1 MPVIMC
7 RTLGPMQ
14 VTVDDVPAP
23 QALLWKKPLGLLLYL
38 LRSPRRTRS
47 REHLVGLL
55 WPEVAESSARHSLN
69 ETLSKLRRTAGEDA
83 VESSGDLVTLGPLF
97 QCDLDEFEA
106 AMVQGDWAAA
116 SALCAGELAEG
127 LVVPG
132 ALDFDQWLEVERRH
146 WRSQG
151 VLALSNWAQRLLDQG
166 RTRTAV
172 DAAHR
177 ALALDPLSERALHG
191 VLRARLLLGD
201 RRGALEAGREFVHRL
216 TSELGAEPG
225 AETVALLA
233 QAVPSGREAG
243 GRWTDDTPRIPLVG
257 REGELS
263 ALLGLFER
271 TRAAREA
278 SLAVVVGEPGAGVSR
293 LLLELLARARMAGAS
308 TARVVA
314 VNADREERWSGVA
327 GLALGGLLAAPGIAA
342 APASSLGAL
351 AERLVP
357 WRGRFGA
364 TPGTLPD
371 LPDVALAEVVAAAA
385 DEHPVVLVLDDAH
398 RLDEETL
405 RALPRMLRRWRELP
419 VLVVV
424 GASPLEERA
433 ALDEIRMA
441 AGRDVPGLTLQVGPL
456 TVNAIRELAALLLPT
471 YGPVELSRV
480 VRRVVTDSAG
490 VPLLALEL
498 LNAVARG
505 LELSGSNK
513 AWPSTLATL
522 EDSLPGDLPD
532 AIVAAIRVNFRRLS
546 RESRDVLAAAAV
558 LADRT
563 SAAELAR
570 ATGLPGPA
578 IEDALD
584 ELEWHHW
591 LSSDGRGYSFV
602 ARLGR
607 RVVGEEMLTSGQ
619 RRRLLERARGAE
631 GGSEDT

>member
-83 VESSGDLVTLGPLF
+83 VESSGDLVTLGPRF
-97 QCDLDEFEA
+97 ECDLDEFEA
-106 AMVQGDWAAA
+106 AMAQGDWAAA

-177 ALALDPLSERALHG
+177 ALALDPLSERALQG

-233 QAVPSGREAG
+233 QAVPSAREAG

-263 ALLGLFER
+263 ALLALFER

-357 WRGRFGA
+357 WRDRFGA
-364 TPGTLPD
+364 TSGALPD

-424 GASPLEERA
+424 GTSPLEERA

-441 AGRDVPGLTLQVGPL
+441 AGRDVPGLALQVGPL

-471 YGPVELSRV
+471 YGPVELGRV

-505 LELSGSNK
+505 LELSGSDK

-570 ATGLPGPA
+570 ATGLPAPA
-578 IEDALD
+578 VEDALD

-619 RRRLLERARGAE
+619 RRRLLERVRGAE
-631 GGSEDT
+631 GGSEDA

>member
-7 RTLGPMQ
+7 RALGPMQ

-38 LRSPRRTRS
+38 LRSPRRTRG

-55 WPEVAESSARHSLN
+55 WPEVAEGSARHSLN
-69 ETLSKLRRTAGEDA
+69 ETLSKLRRTAGDDA
-83 VESSGDLVTLGPLF
+83 VASSGDLVTLGPRF

-106 AMVQGDWAAA
+106 AMLQGDWAAA
-116 SALCAGELAEG
+116 SALCSGELAEG
-127 LVVPG
+127 LAVPG
-132 ALDFDQWLEVERRH
+132 ALEFDQWLELERRH

-151 VLALSNWAQRLLDQG
+151 VLALSNWAQQMLDQG
-166 RTRTAV
+166 RTRAAV

-177 ALALDPLSERALHG
+177 ALALDPLADRAIQA
-191 VLRARLLLGD
+191 VMRARLLLGD
-201 RRGALEAGREFVHRL
+201 RRGAQEDGREFVHRL
-216 TSELGAEPG
+216 ASALGVEPS
-225 AETVALLA
+225 AETAALMA
-233 QAVPSGREAG
+233 QAVPAAG
-243 GRWTDDTPRIPLVG
+243 GAEGRWIDDTPRIPLVG
-257 REGELS
+257 RGAELS
-263 ALLGLFER
+263 SLLGLFER
-271 TRAAREA
+271 MRAAREA
-278 SLAVVVGEPGAGVSR
+278 SLAVVVGEPGSGVSR

-314 VNADREERWSGVA
+314 VDADRDERWSGVA

-357 WRGRFGA
+357 WRDRFGA
-364 TPGTLPD
+364 TSGTLPD

-385 DEHPVVLVLDDAH
+385 DERPVVLVLDDAH

-424 GASPLEERA
+424 GASPLDERA

-441 AGRDVPGLTLQVGPL
+441 AGRDVPGLTVQVGPL

-471 YGPVELSRV
+471 YGPVELDRV

-505 LELSGSNK
+505 LELSGSDK
-513 AWPSTLATL
+513 AWPASLATL
-522 EDSLPGDLPD
+522 DDSLPGDLPD

-546 RESRDVLAAAAV
+546 RAARDVLAAAAV
-558 LADRT
+558 LGDRT
-563 SAAELAR
+563 SVEELGR
-570 ATGLPGPA
+570 ATALPEP
-578 IEDALD
+578 EVHDALD

-591 LSSDGRGYSFV
+591 LSGDGRGYSFV
-602 ARLGR
+602 ARLAR
-607 RVVGEEMLTSGQ
+607 RVVGEEMLTAGQ
-619 RRRLLERARGAE
+619 RRRMLERVRGTEA
-631 GGSEDT
+631 GSEDA

>member
-1 MPVIMC
+1 MPLIMC
-7 RTLGPMQ
+7 RALGPMQ

-47 REHLVGLL
+47 REHLVGLF

-83 VESSGDLVTLGPLF
+83 VESSGDLVMLGAQF

-106 AMVQGDWAAA
+106 AMLRGDWAGA
-116 SALCAGELAEG
+116 SACCAGELAEG
-127 LVVPG
+127 LLVPG
-132 ALDFDQWLEVERRH
+132 ALEFDQWLDVERRH
-146 WRSQG
+146 WRGQG
-151 VLALSNWAQRLLDQG
+151 VLALSNWARQLLDQG
-166 RTRTAV
+166 RTRAAV

-177 ALALDPLSERALHG
+177 ALALDPLSDRAMQV

-216 TSELGAEPG
+216 GSEIGAEPD
-225 AETVALLA
+225 AETLDLMA
-233 QAVPSGREAG
+233 QAAVHVRDPG
-243 GRWTDDTPRIPLVG
+243 GRWADDTPRIPLVG
-257 REGELS
+257 REAELS

-308 TARVVA
+308 MARVVA
-314 VNADREERWSGVA
+314 VEADREERWSGVS

-342 APASSLGAL
+342 APASSLAAL
-351 AERLVP
+351 AEHLVP
-357 WRGRFGA
+357 WRDRFGA
-364 TPGTLPD
+364 AAGTIPD
-371 LPDVALAEVVAAAA
+371 PLDAGLAEVVAAAA
-385 DEHPVVLVLDDAH
+385 DERPVVLVLDDAH

-419 VLVVV
+419 VFVVV
-424 GASPLEERA
+424 GASPLEERS

-471 YGPVELSRV
+471 YGPHELDRV

-505 LELSGSNK
+505 LELRGSDK
-513 AWPSTLATL
+513 AWPASLATL
-522 EDSLPGDLPD
+522 DDSLPGDLPD

-546 RESRDVLAAAAV
+546 REARDVLSAASV

-570 ATGLPGPA
+570 ATGLPDPVV
-578 IEDALD
+578 EDALD

-591 LSSDGRGYSFV
+591 LSGDGRGYSFV
-602 ARLGR
+602 ARVGR

-619 RRRLLERARGAE
+619 RRRLLERVRGVE
-631 GGSEDT
+631 VGEEDA